1 MTMTIVIIFAV
12 KSNR

>member
-1 MTMTIVIIFAV
+1 MTMAIVIIFAV